1 MYFRV
6 PARCLALS
14 LPLSLFFCT
23 SAFAMPELDAQ
34 AVASTTSASALG
46 QSSLTATPKV
56 KPKRLPP
63 TLHAHIDL
71 TGQRMIVKSGGK
83 TLHRWAISSGKTGHE
98 TPAGRFTPA
107 WSAKMW
113 HSRKY
118 NMAPMPY
125 SVFFNGGIAT
135 HGTNAVKRLGHP
147 ASHGCI
153 RLTTPNARK
162 FYQLVHRHG
171 MKRTR
176 IVVTGYAKQNS
187 YSVAQANTS
196 AAIADG
202 GEPRRRSVYRMPKP
216 TGMPDVGFSIS
227 TSDR

>member
-1 MYFRV
+1 F
-6 PARCLALS
+6 ALS
-14 LPLSLFFCT
+14 LPLCFCT

-34 AVASTTSASALG
+34 HVAAISTSAALG
-46 QSSLTATPKV
+46 QGSLSSAPNV
-56 KPKRLPP
+56 KPKPLAP

-71 TGQRMIVKSGGK
+71 TAQRMTVKTGGQ
-83 TLHRWAISSGKTGHE
+83 TLHDWSISSGRTGHE
-98 TPAGRFTPA
+98 TPTGRFTPA

-118 NMAPMPY
+118 HMAPMPY

-162 FYQLVHRHG
+162 FYQLVQRHG

-176 IVVTGYAKQNS
+176 IVVTGFAKQGT
-187 YSVAQANTS
+187 YKVAQAS
-196 AAIADG
+196 SGAISTPVVA
-202 GEPRRRSVYRMPKP
+202 RRSSRSLG
-216 TGMPDVGFSIS
+216 TFGMPQVGFSIM
-227 TSDR
+227 TADR

>member
-6 PARCLALS
+6 PVRSFALS
-14 LPLSLFFCT
+14 LSLCFCT

-34 AVASTTSASALG
+34 HVAALSNTAALG
-46 QSSLTATPKV
+46 QGSLSSAPQA
-56 KPKRLPP
+56 KPKPLAP

-71 TGQRMIVKSGGK
+71 TAQRMTIKTAGQ
-83 TLHRWAISSGKTGHE
+83 TLHSWAISSGRTGHE
-98 TPAGRFTPA
+98 TPTGTFTPA
-107 WSAKMW
+107 WKAKMW

-118 NMAPMPY
+118 HMSPMPY

-162 FYQLVHRHG
+162 FYQLVQRHG

-176 IVVTGYAKQNS
+176 IVVTGFAKQGT
-187 YSVAQANTS
+187 YRVAQASSGAVSTPVAIRRKPRSRNTY
-196 AAIADG
+196 G
-202 GEPRRRSVYRMPKP
+202 TPQ
-216 TGMPDVGFSIS
+216 VGFSIM
-227 TSDR
+227 TADR

>member
-6 PARCLALS
+6 PMRSVALS
-14 LPLSLFFCT
+14 LSFCFCT
-23 SAFAMPELDAQ
+23 SALAMPELDAQ
-34 AVASTTSASALG
+34 HTNAASDATALG
-46 QSSLTATPKV
+46 QVSLSSTPKP
-56 KPKRLPP
+56 KPQILTP

-71 TGQRMIVKSGGK
+71 TAQRMTVKSGGQ
-83 TLHRWAISSGKTGHE
+83 TLHQWSISSGRTGHE
-98 TPAGRFTPA
+98 TPTGKFTPA

-118 NMAPMPY
+118 DMAPMPY

-153 RLTTPNARK
+153 RLTTPNARS

-171 MKRTR
+171 LKRTR
-176 IVVTGYAKQNS
+176 IVVTGFAKQNS
-187 YSVAQANTS
+187 YAIAQASTTS
-196 AAIADG
+196 
-202 GEPRRRSVYRMPKP
+202 EPDPVVRRSKRARHNTY
-216 TGMPDVGFSIS
+216 GMPQVGFSIM
-227 TSDR
+227 TADR